1 MARLKINSE
10 QREARIASL
19 MRYAEAA
26 GLMSEM
32 KSLTADA
39 VAPDTSLT
47 IHMKRK
53 ELQPVKLLW
62 SVVWK
67 ECLELDSQETPR

>member
-1 MARLKINSE
+1 MPKPKVNME

-26 GLMSEM
+26 GLMEEM
-32 KSLTADA
+32 KALSSNAA
-39 VAPDTSLT
+39 VEDTSLT

-53 ELQPVKLLW
+53 ELAPVTLLW

-67 ECLELDSQETPR
+67 ECLEMDSQETPL